1 MNSPPKNARRLPSPN
16 IALRAAREQDFET
29 LYAIDQ
35 ACYSSEVAY
44 TRDELHWYLSLRG
57 AECIVAEMPKKRL
70 RKSQARS
77 RIAGFVV
84 SISRKLHGHI
94 VTIDVLEIHRRRG
107 VASAL
112 LRCAESKMCQQ
123 GIQEVWLE
131 TATNNESAIAF
142 WKKHGYRSRG
152 LLPNYYP
159 NRLDAYAM
167 SKSLNFAEPA
177 TKGEFRG

>member
-1 MNSPPKNARRLPSPN
+1 MS
-16 IALRAAREQDFET
+16 I
-29 LYAIDQ
+29 I
-35 ACYSSEVAY
+35 
-44 TRDELHWYLSLRG
+44 
-57 AECIVAEMPKKRL
+57 
-70 RKSQARS
+70 RKP
-77 RIAGFVV
+77 
-84 SISRKLHGHI
+84 HGHI
-94 VTIDVLEIHRRRG
+94 VTIDVLEMHRRRG

-112 LRCAESKMCQQ
+112 LQYVESEMGRQ

-167 SKSLNFAEPA
+167 SKALNFAEPA